1 MSVSVQHVA
10 QAQLSADE
18 AAFLRERAFPLWYD
32 HEAFAEAEVDR
43 AKALFRRV
51 FGLDEAQPL
60 QGFLFQDALA
70 MNPPEDRTRYFAM
83 MLVAP
88 SSSSSSSGGGGE
100 EEQSAKKLVWLRA
113 VVTIDTFQF
122 APERLS
128 FHEFLAILS
137 TYRNRDG
144 PAYPSTSSDGG
155 ATPPP
160 SSCCTRT
167 RRRQLSRRA
176 LMMMTM
182 LAEEE
187 SDEEDEDEDDEDDEE
202 QDEDTKTS

>member
-88 SSSSSSSGGGGE
+88 SSSSSSSGGGE

-160 SSCCTRT
+160 SSCCTT
-167 RRRQLSRRA
+167 TMRQLSRRA

-182 LAEEE
+182 LAEE
-187 SDEEDEDEDDEDDEE
+187 SDEEDEEEDDEE